1 MRTAAQMKTA
11 RKKTAQMRTAQ
22 MKQTLKEQG
31 RKTARNLGRVRAGV
45 RGEELDLLRARVD
58 ELEHEVQECRQ
69 LNLRLAELTDVVQ
82 ELLLPV
88 AQRDEGKLAELMER
102 YSKGL

>member
-1 MRTAAQMKTA
+1 MAT
-11 RKKTAQMRTAQ
+11 
-22 MKQTLKEQG
+22 MKQRLRTGAGKV
-31 RKTARNLGRVRAGV
+31 ARLASGAQI
-45 RGEELDLLRARVD
+45 EALRARVAV
-58 ELEHEVQECRQ
+58 LEEDVQECRQ

-88 AQRDEGKLAELMER
+88 AQRDEAKVAELMER

>member
-1 MRTAAQMKTA
+1 MKD
-11 RKKTAQMRTAQ
+11 RLRVRG
-22 MKQTLKEQG
+22 KE
-31 RKTARNLGRVRAGV
+31 AVRNLGKVRAGL
-45 RGEELDLLRARVD
+45 RGDELDDLRARVD
-58 ELEHEVQECRQ
+58 ELEQEMQEARQ

-88 AQRDEGKLAELMER
+88 AARDEEKISELMER

>member
-1 MRTAAQMKTA
+1 
-11 RKKTAQMRTAQ
+11 
-22 MKQTLKEQG
+22 MKQRLRTGAGKV
-31 RKTARNLGRVRAGV
+31 ARLASGAQI
-45 RGEELDLLRARVD
+45 EALRARVAV
-58 ELEHEVQECRQ
+58 LEEDVQECRQ

-88 AQRDEGKLAELMER
+88 AQRDEAKVAELMER